1 MTQKHQTGSKRPG
14 KAISGSW
21 RKRIFWRAAIALSG
35 GAIALSL
42 SLDPVLAAERV
53 KMRLGPFH
61 QSVAIS
67 DLEEFAKTGKVPRTL
82 KHYQLLLT
90 PQFRE
95 TLKSSLQLDPKLGD
109 KVVKDLLRSP
119 VGKELIEKI
128 GVALPDSNIEKMQ
141 AALSLAVQQRTG

>member
-1 MTQKHQTGSKRPG
+1 
-14 KAISGSW
+14 
-21 RKRIFWRAAIALSG
+21 
-35 GAIALSL
+35 
-42 SLDPVLAAERV
+42 
-53 KMRLGPFH
+53 MRLGPFH

-141 AALSLAVQQRTG
+141 AALSLAVQQKQRVKRDQLFAGIPSRNDNLRCFKRDRYCP